1 MRMAALSL
9 VLLGAAAPACAQ
21 TATTSGATSTVNI
34 ANPAYTTSTSTLITT
49 PTVVAPGL
57 AAAGV
62 ETCLGSAS
70 GGLSLMGTGLTFG
83 ATTPDAGC
91 SIRLAARQLSA
102 FGHPRAALALM
113 CQDPRVAAAMATV
126 GDLCPAIPIELH
138 PAQFLF
144 SSAGR

>member
-1 MRMAALSL
+1 MTTSLL
-9 VLLGAAAPACAQ
+9 VLLAASVPAYAQ
-21 TATTSGATSTVNI
+21 TATTSGATSAVNI
-34 ANPAYTTSTSTLITT
+34 SNPANTTSTSRLITT

-70 GGLSLMGTGLTFG
+70 GGLSVMGTGLTFG
-83 ATTPDAGC
+83 GTTPDEGC
-91 SIRLAARQLSA
+91 SIRLAARQLNA

-126 GDLCPAIPIELH
+126 GDECPAMPLELH
-138 PAQFLF
+138 AAQFL
-144 SSAGR
+144 SLSAAR